1 MKNITFIGSG
11 NVATILSM
19 ELHRNG
25 YNILEIWSKTE
36 KSAKILADKLSC
48 SYCVDLKKLKNPDLF
63 IVAIKDE
70 HIKDIVNLIQN
81 KETPIVHT
89 SGSVGIDVFTNK
101 NNYGVFYP
109 LQTFS
114 KEVSLN
120 FNNLPVCIEANNEL
134 TQKDLIKI
142 GNSLSSNIH
151 LVDSKQREKLH
162 IAAVISC
169 NFTNH
174 MLTISE
180 NLMKESELE
189 FNLLKPLI
197 KETLEKALANSP
209 NKVQTGP
216 AARKDLE
223 IVKKHINL
231 LSYDDKLKKLYSLIS
246 RHITSFKS
254 SE

>member
-19 ELHRNG
+19 ELQRKG
-25 YNILEIWSKTE
+25 YNILEVWSKTE

-48 SYCVDLKKLKNPDLF
+48 NYCVDLKNLKNPDLF
-63 IVAIKDE
+63 IVSIKDE
-70 HIKDIVNLIQN
+70 YIKDVVSLIQN
-81 KETPIVHT
+81 KEIPIVHT
-89 SGSVGIDVFTNK
+89 SGSVGLDVFS
-101 NNYGVFYP
+101 NNNNFGVFYP

-114 KEVSLN
+114 KEVPLK
-120 FNNLPVCIEANNEL
+120 FNNLPICIEANNEL

-142 GNSLSSNIH
+142 GKSISSNVH
-151 LVDSKQREKLH
+151 LVDSKQREKIH

-180 NLMKESELE
+180 SLMKENELK
-189 FNLLKPLI
+189 FDLLKPLI
-197 KETLEKALANSP
+197 RETFEKALTNSP
-209 NKVQTGP
+209 KKVQTGP
-216 AARKDLE
+216 AVRKDLG
-223 IVKKHINL
+223 IIQKHINL

>member
-19 ELHRNG
+19 ELQKNG
-25 YNILEIWSKTE
+25 YNILEICSKKQ

-48 SYCVDLKKLKNPDLF
+48 GYSVDLKNLKNPDLF
-63 IVAIKDE
+63 IVAVKDE
-70 HIKDIVNLIQN
+70 HIKDTIKLIQN
-81 KETPIVHT
+81 KEIPIVHT
-89 SGSVGIDVFTNK
+89 SGSVGLDVFSNK
-101 NNYGVFYP
+101 NNFGVFYP

-120 FNNLPVCIEANNEL
+120 FNNLPICIEANNEL
-134 TQKDLIKI
+134 IQKNLIKI
-142 GNSLSSNIH
+142 GNSISSNIH
-151 LVDSKQREKLH
+151 LVDSKKRKKIH

-180 NLMKESELE
+180 SLMKENELK
-189 FNLLKPLI
+189 FDLLKPLI
-197 KETLEKALANSP
+197 RETLEKALANSP

-216 AARKDLE
+216 AIRKDLE
-223 IVKKHINL
+223 IVQKH
-231 LSYDDKLKKLYSLIS
+231 
-246 RHITSFKS
+246 
-254 SE
+254 

>member
-1 MKNITFIGSG
+1 MKNITFIGAG

-19 ELHRNG
+19 ELQRNG
-25 YNILEIWSKTE
+25 YNILEVWSKTE

-48 SYCVDLKKLKNPDLF
+48 SYCVDLNNLKSPDLF
-63 IVAIKDE
+63 IVAIKDD
-70 HIKDIVNLIQN
+70 HIRDIVNIIQN

-89 SGSVGIDVFTNK
+89 SGSVGIDVFSNK
-101 NNYGVFYP
+101 NNFGVFYP

-114 KEVSLN
+114 KEFSLN
-120 FNNLPVCIEANNEL
+120 FNNLPICIEANNEL
-134 TQKDLIKI
+134 TQRDLIKI
-142 GNSLSSNIH
+142 GNSISSNIH

-180 NLMKESELE
+180 GLLKDSELE
-189 FNLLKPLI
+189 FDLLKPLI
-197 KETLEKALANSP
+197 KETLEKALSNSP
-209 NKVQTGP
+209 ENVQTGP
-216 AARKDLE
+216 AFRKDLE
-223 IVKKHINL
+223 IVQKHINL

-246 RHITSFKS
+246 KHIISSKS
-254 SE
+254 DV

>member
-19 ELHRNG
+19 ELQKNG
-25 YNILEIWSKTE
+25 YNILEIWSKKQ

-48 SYCVDLKKLKNPDLF
+48 SYSVDLKNLKNPDLF
-63 IVAIKDE
+63 IVAVKDENIKDT
-70 HIKDIVNLIQN
+70 IKLIQN
-81 KETPIVHT
+81 KEIPIVHT
-89 SGSVGIDVFTNK
+89 SGSVGLDVFSNK
-101 NNYGVFYP
+101 NNFGVFYP

-120 FNNLPVCIEANNEL
+120 FNNLPICIEANNEL
-134 TQKDLIKI
+134 IQKNLIKI
-142 GNSLSSNIH
+142 GNSISSNIH
-151 LVDSKQREKLH
+151 LINSKQREKIH

-180 NLMKESELE
+180 SLMKENELK
-189 FNLLKPLI
+189 FDLLKPLI
-197 KETLEKALANSP
+197 RETLEKALANSP

-216 AARKDLE
+216 AIRKDLE
-223 IVKKHINL
+223 IVQKHINL
-231 LSYDDKLKKLYSLIS
+231 LSYDDKLKKIYSLIS

>member
-19 ELHRNG
+19 ELQRKG
-25 YNILEIWSKTE
+25 YNILEVWSKTE

-48 SYCVDLKKLKNPDLF
+48 NYCIDLKNLKNPDLF
-63 IVAIKDE
+63 IVSIKDE
-70 HIKDIVNLIQN
+70 YIKDIVSLIQN

-89 SGSVGIDVFTNK
+89 SGSIGIDVFS
-101 NNYGVFYP
+101 NNNNFGVFYL

-114 KEVSLN
+114 KEVPLN
-120 FNNLPVCIEANNEL
+120 FNNLPICIEANNEL

-142 GNSLSSNIH
+142 GNSISSNVH
-151 LVDSKQREKLH
+151 LLDSKQREKLH

-180 NLMKESELE
+180 SLMKENKLE
-189 FNLLKPLI
+189 FDLLKPLI

-209 NKVQTGP
+209 KKVQTGP
-216 AARKDLE
+216 AIRKDLE
-223 IVKKHINL
+223 IVQKHINL
-231 LSYDDKLKKLYSLIS
+231 LSYDNKLKELYSLIS
-246 RHITSFKS
+246 KHIICSNS
-254 SE
+254 DE

>member
-19 ELHRNG
+19 ELQRNG

-36 KSAKILADKLSC
+36 KSAKILANKLSC
-48 SYCVDLKKLKNPDLF
+48 SYCIDLKNLKNTDLF
-63 IVAIKDE
+63 IVAIKDD

-89 SGSVGIDVFTNK
+89 SGSVGIDIFSNK
-101 NNYGVFYP
+101 NNFGIFYP

-114 KEVSLN
+114 KDVSVN
-120 FNNLPVCIEANNEL
+120 FNNLPICIEANNEL
-134 TQKDLIKI
+134 TQKYLIKI
-142 GNSLSSNIH
+142 GNSISSNIH
-151 LVDSKQREKLH
+151 LVDSIQREKLH

-169 NFTNH
+169 NFSNH
-174 MLTISE
+174 MWAISE
-180 NLMKESELE
+180 NLMKEGELE
-189 FNLLKPLI
+189 FDLLKPLI

-216 AARKDLE
+216 AVRKDLE
-223 IVKKHINL
+223 IVQKHINL

-246 RHITSFKS
+246 RHIISYKS
-254 SE
+254 RE